1 LRVTTTNPGL
11 VMFVID
17 GSHSTGALWGS
28 SGELLSGTIA
38 HQTNRLIL
46 DLVVNAVFDNGEI
59 RDRIK
64 LSGYIAQGDDVIWAL
79 PGLEPS
85 PKWLDAE
92 QWANSGKK
100 QDNSNTP
107 VWVTI
112 EPKGKTPLLKAWS
125 NAIEIIEEF
134 RTENPKSG
142 IFLISLTDGDF
153 EEIVNST
160 SEVQIKEL
168 QSKFEENAQSNN
180 FTHMVVH
187 MSAEEKTPIAFPAN
201 PPGDK
206 FSKLL
211 FDLSTWMPESNMS
224 NPLRRA
230 YICNADPG
238 LLSHALELGSKVIRN
253 EPFQGNTTPL
263 TEED

>member
-1 LRVTTTNPGL
+1 
-11 VMFVID
+11 MFVID

-28 SGELLSGTIA
+28 SGELLSDTIA

-46 DLVVNAVFDNGEI
+46 DLVVNAVFDEGEI

-64 LSGYIAQGDDVIWAL
+64 LSGYIAQGEDVIWAL
-79 PGLEPS
+79 PGLEPN

-92 QWANSGKK
+92 QWANSGQKAN
-100 QDNSNTP
+100 NSKTP
-107 VWVTI
+107 VWVTF

-125 NAIEIIEEF
+125 NAVEIIEEF
-134 RTENPKSG
+134 RVENPKSG
-142 IFLISLTDGDF
+142 IFLVSLTDGDF
-153 EEIVNST
+153 EEIANSA
-160 SEVQIKEL
+160 SEVQINEI
-168 QSKFEENAQSNN
+168 QSKFNEYNQSDN

-187 MSAEEKTPIAFPAN
+187 MSAEEKTPIAFPTT
-201 PPGDK
+201 PPSDK

-211 FDLSTWMPESNMS
+211 FDLSTWMPKSEISD
-224 NPLRRA
+224 PLRRA

-253 EPFQGNTTPL
+253 NSLQQDSMPIS
-263 TEED
+263 EEE